1 MKSYPM
7 LVVRDVPASSA
18 WYQELLDTTSGHGG
32 NEFDMITSGHDL
44 LLLLHHGD
52 HVEHG
57 GLTSPNETPGSGVLI
72 YFSVDDLGPV
82 FERAQAMGAKL
93 IDEPHMNEKASS
105 VEFSLYDPDGYALTV
120 SQWKG

>member
-1 MKSYPM
+1 MWSMGASQAPT
-7 LVVRDVPASSA
+7 RPPAA
-18 WYQELLDTTSGHGG
+18 EL
-32 NEFDMITSGHDL
+32 
-44 LLLLHHGD
+44 
-52 HVEHG
+52 
-57 GLTSPNETPGSGVLI
+57 LI

>member
-1 MKSYPM
+1 
-7 LVVRDVPASSA
+7 
-18 WYQELLDTTSGHGG
+18 
-32 NEFDMITSGHDL
+32 
-44 LLLLHHGD
+44 
-52 HVEHG
+52 
-57 GLTSPNETPGSGVLI
+57 VLI